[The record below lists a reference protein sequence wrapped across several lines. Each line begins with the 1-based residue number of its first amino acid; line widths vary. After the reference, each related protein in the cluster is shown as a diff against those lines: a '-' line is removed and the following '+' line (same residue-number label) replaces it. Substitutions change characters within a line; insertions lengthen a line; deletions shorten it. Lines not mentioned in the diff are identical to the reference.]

1 MEPFFSKSETMEGG
15 CLRMEEDY
23 FKSELDRH
31 VGQALEKLV
40 SCLNRVSH
48 ISWPTGDMSRDRS
61 VIPNLESWRV

>member
-40 SCLNRVSH
+40 SCLNQVAKSPGR
-48 ISWPTGDMSRDRS
+48 
-61 VIPNLESWRV
+61 LEI